1 MQTVTS
7 TAQILPLSQHQ
18 SFDMGVDKMGTIK
31 EATRVREPHPFMP
44 GVMLGTRN
52 TAVEKTQAQRCSGEP
67 ASQCKHFGIKG
78 LFLSISLGWTCREC
92 VIEKQLSFGQMAKYG

>member
-1 MQTVTS
+1 
-7 TAQILPLSQHQ
+7 
-18 SFDMGVDKMGTIK
+18 MGVDKMGTIK